1 MRTLEDRE
9 RLAREVLEFAGSLSR
24 GCRAGRLRP

>member
-9 RLAREVLEFAGSLSR
+9 RLAREVLAIADSLPKKN
-24 GCRAGRLRP
+24 A